1 MFFFDARE
9 KELVELVVRAVGDT
23 SDRAVALVRGLEWL
37 GRVAALV
44 VDCPPLTRPDQQQ
57 ANASVDALSDHL
69 CSVAQE
75 VAELGLPT
83 KAVVGQAY
91 LVAKI
96 NFIKALEAALVAVHA
111 SGELLARARFEIGQS
126 IYSRLAEEVFIAII
140 TDRGLPRPVKDS
152 AGRFLHRIWEQR
164 LLIEIDDFAPYLEA
178 AWEARNKV
186 RPVLGTMLGSHEVFR
201 LFQEAKDA
209 RFMDFFNGDDVPLEQ
224 TEAFEEFLFGL
235 AHEEIARLRAHLS
248 ERHLSTVSADEAVR
262 VLGNDGV
269 SLSLGDGPEA
279 LYTSYRRRKVKAAYR
294 CMTGAHGPKH
304 TAEEYVMLS
313 FLQRSGARDKP

>member
-1 MFFFDARE
+1 
-9 KELVELVVRAVGDT
+9 
-23 SDRAVALVRGLEWL
+23 
-37 GRVAALV
+37 V
-44 VDCPPLTRPDQQQ
+44 VDCPPLTRPDHHE
-57 ANASVDALSDHL
+57 ANASIEALNDHL

-75 VAELGLPT
+75 VAELALPT

-96 NFIKALEAALVAVHA
+96 NFMKSLESA
-111 SGELLARARFEIGQS
+111 LLAVGAAPELIARTRFEIGQS
-126 IYSRLAEEVFIAII
+126 VYSRLAEELFIAII
-140 TDRGLPRPVKDS
+140 TDRALSKPVKSS

-186 RPVLGTMLGSHEVFR
+186 RPVLGTMLGSHEIFR
-201 LFQEAKDA
+201 LFQEAKDD
-209 RFMDFFNGDDVPLEQ
+209 RFIDFFNGDDVPLEQ

-235 AHEEIARLRAHLS
+235 AHEEIARLRAYLV
-248 ERHLSTVSADEAVR
+248 ERHLSAVTPEEAAGI
-262 VLGNDGV
+262 LGGDGV
-269 SLSLGDGPEA
+269 SSSLGDGPEA

-313 FLQRSGARDKP
+313 FLQRTSMIPGPVNR